1 MFVGFVYG
9 LAATMIWGSVYVIP
23 LLVPECSPILVALSR
38 YTIFGLFS
46 LGLFVKERHQ
56 ARHLRRDDLLLASA
70 LGVVGNLL
78 YYWLLAEAV
87 HNVGASLTGIFT
99 ALIPVTAAVAANLTD
114 REARVPW
121 KALLLPLLLIAF
133 GMGLLNVRAF
143 THPEEL
149 SAVSDGLVWG
159 VTAAVLS
166 VVIWTWF
173 PLANAKWLKTHP
185 RFSMSLWAAAQ
196 GVTLLPF
203 AAGGL
208 LLYGALEPVPGTVF
222 ESPRFLLCV
231 SFLAIAA
238 SWGGNVLWNQ
248 MSSRLSPQLI
258 GQMLVFEA
266 IFAVLYDA
274 VLAQRLPAAVSF
286 LGMAFVLSGIS
297 LSLYRFS
304 KIEAE
309 RKQTAQ

>member
-1 MFVGFVYG
+1 MFVGFLYG

-56 ARHLRRDDLLLASA
+56 ARHLHRDDLLLASA

-114 REARVPW
+114 REACVPW

-208 LLYGALEPVPGTVF
+208 FLYGTVEPIPGTVF

-238 SWGGNVLWNQ
+238 S
-248 MSSRLSPQLI
+248 
-258 GQMLVFEA
+258 
-266 IFAVLYDA
+266 
-274 VLAQRLPAAVSF
+274 
-286 LGMAFVLSGIS
+286 
-297 LSLYRFS
+297 
-304 KIEAE
+304 
-309 RKQTAQ
+309 

>member
-1 MFVGFVYG
+1 MFVGFLYG

-56 ARHLRRDDLLLASA
+56 ARHLHRDDLLLASA

-114 REARVPW
+114 REACVPW

-208 LLYGALEPVPGTVF
+208 FLYGTVEPIPRTVF
-222 ESPRFLLCV
+222 ASPRFLLCV

-238 SWGGNVLWNQ
+238 SWGGNVLWNK

-274 VLAQRLPAAVSF
+274 VLSQRLPAAVSF

>member
-1 MFVGFVYG
+1 MLVGFLYG

-23 LLVPECSPILVALSR
+23 LLVPECSPLLVALSR

-46 LGLFVKERHQ
+46 LFLLAKDRQQAVK
-56 ARHLRRDDLLLASA
+56 LTKSDLLLASA
-70 LGVVGNLL
+70 LGVVGNLF
-78 YYWLLAEAV
+78 YYWLLTEAV

-99 ALIPVTAAVAANLTD
+99 ALIPVTAAVTANLTD

-121 KALLLPLLLIAF
+121 KALTLPLLLISA
-133 GMGLLNVRAF
+133 GMALLNVRAF
-143 THPEEL
+143 LHPEEL

-159 VTAAVLS
+159 VIAAVLS
-166 VVIWTWF
+166 VVVWTWY

-196 GVTLLPF
+196 GVTLLPVAF
-203 AAGGL
+203 SGL
-208 LLYGALEPVPGTVF
+208 LLYGALEPVPETVF
-222 ESPRFLLCV
+222 ASPRFLLCV

-238 SWGGNVLWNQ
+238 SWGGNVLWNK

>member
-1 MFVGFVYG
+1 MLVGFLYG

-23 LLVPECSPILVALSR
+23 LLVPECSPLLVALSR

-46 LGLFVKERHQ
+46 LFLLAKDRGQ
-56 ARHLRRDDLLLASA
+56 ALKLTKSDLLLASA
-70 LGVVGNLL
+70 LGVVGNLF
-78 YYWLLAEAV
+78 YYWLLTEAV

-99 ALIPVTAAVAANLTD
+99 ALIPVTAAVTANLTD

-121 KALLLPLLLIAF
+121 KALILPLLLISA
-133 GMGLLNVRAF
+133 GMALLNIRAF
-143 THPEEL
+143 LHPEEL

-166 VVIWTWF
+166 VVVWTWY

-196 GVTLLPF
+196 GVTLLPVAF
-203 AAGGL
+203 SGL
-208 LLYGALEPVPGTVF
+208 LLYGALEPVPETVF
-222 ESPRFLLCV
+222 SSPRFLLCV

-238 SWGGNVLWNQ
+238 SWGGNVLWNK

-274 VLAQRLPAAVSF
+274 VLSQRLPAAVSF

-304 KIEAE
+304 KIEA
-309 RKQTAQ
+309 

>member
-1 MFVGFVYG
+1 MLVGFLYG

-23 LLVPECSPILVALSR
+23 LLVPECSPLLVALSR

-46 LGLFVKERHQ
+46 LFLLAKDRGQ
-56 ARHLRRDDLLLASA
+56 ALKLTKSDLLLASA
-70 LGVVGNLL
+70 LGVVGNLF
-78 YYWLLAEAV
+78 YYWLLTEAV

-99 ALIPVTAAVAANLTD
+99 ALIPVTAAVTANLTD

-121 KALLLPLLLIAF
+121 KALILPLLLISA
-133 GMGLLNVRAF
+133 GMALLNIRAF
-143 THPEEL
+143 LHPEEL

-166 VVIWTWF
+166 VVVWTWY

-196 GVTLLPF
+196 GVTLRPVAF
-203 AAGGL
+203 SGL
-208 LLYGALEPVPGTVF
+208 LLYGALEPVPETVF
-222 ESPRFLLCV
+222 SSPRFLLCV

-238 SWGGNVLWNQ
+238 SWGGNVLWNK

-274 VLAQRLPAAVSF
+274 VLSQRLPAAVSF

-304 KIEAE
+304 KIEA
-309 RKQTAQ
+309 

>member
-1 MFVGFVYG
+1 MFVGFLYG

-78 YYWLLAEAV
+78 YYWLLA
-87 HNVGASLTGIFT
+87 
-99 ALIPVTAAVAANLTD
+99 VTAAVAANLTD

-208 LLYGALEPVPGTVF
+208 FLYGTVEPIPGTVF

-304 KIEAE
+304 KIEADRGHLRE
-309 RKQTAQ
+309 